1 MDKKLKR
8 LFISWYDKTSL
19 EGILDVLKER
29 QVEVVASDGT
39 AEFLRKKGISC
50 LSVSEWIGFPPLLE
64 GRVKTLHPLVF
75 ASILARDDHEIDQL
89 DVTHYSLK
97 PFDAVLVELYPFEKT
112 LRTGAEENEM
122 IEKIDIGGVSLIRA
136 AAKNYHHVLVISRP
150 EQLFS
155 FKEILLRGYTTLPE
169 RKKFAKEAFSRTMTY
184 DATIYKWFSEWPPID
199 SIVLSGDMMPL
210 RYGENPDQEGF
221 FVGDLSFYVDILQGK
236 TLSYNNILDV
246 SAALT
251 LLKEFNEPAA
261 VVIKHGNACGVASH
275 KDEDLVLKLALA
287 SDPLSAFGGIIAKN
301 RTVTL
306 QDAEELSKMF
316 FEILIAPDFTHEA
329 LAVFRKNEKR
339 ILLRLKS
346 SPEKDWQLRE
356 VLFGYLLQ
364 TSQRISAH
372 NWELVAGDAFSD
384 HELEDALFGVKVVKH
399 LLSNAIVIVKDK
411 QLIGAGM
418 GQPNRVDAVRHAIE
432 KAHRF
437 GFSLDGSILV
447 SDGFFP
453 FTDSLEL
460 ALEQGIRHVVEPGGS
475 LRDKEII
482 QFCQEKKISLI
493 FTHQRYF
500 KH

>member
-1 MDKKLKR
+1 
-8 LFISWYDKTSL
+8 
-19 EGILDVLKER
+19 
-29 QVEVVASDGT
+29 
-39 AEFLRKKGISC
+39 
-50 LSVSEWIGFPPLLE
+50 
-64 GRVKTLHPLVF
+64 
-75 ASILARDDHEIDQL
+75 
-89 DVTHYSLK
+89 
-97 PFDAVLVELYPFEKT
+97 
-112 LRTGAEENEM
+112 
-122 IEKIDIGGVSLIRA
+122 
-136 AAKNYHHVLVISRP
+136 
-150 EQLFS
+150 
-155 FKEILLRGYTTLPE
+155 
-169 RKKFAKEAFSRTMTY
+169 
-184 DATIYKWFSEWPPID
+184 
-199 SIVLSGDMMPL
+199 
-210 RYGENPDQEGF
+210 
-221 FVGDLSFYVDILQGK
+221 
-236 TLSYNNILDV
+236 
-246 SAALT
+246 

-275 KDEDLVLKLALA
+275 KDEDLVLKLAIA

-316 FEILIAPDFTHEA
+316 FEILIASDFTHEA

-364 TSQRISAH
+364 TSQKISAH

-399 LLSNAIVIVKDK
+399 LLSNAIAIVKDK

>member
-1 MDKKLKR
+1 MLP
-8 LFISWYDKTSL
+8 FIN
-19 EGILDVLKER
+19 G
-29 QVEVVASDGT
+29 
-39 AEFLRKKGISC
+39 
-50 LSVSEWIGFPPLLE
+50 
-64 GRVKTLHPLVF
+64 
-75 ASILARDDHEIDQL
+75 
-89 DVTHYSLK
+89 
-97 PFDAVLVELYPFEKT
+97 
-112 LRTGAEENEM
+112 
-122 IEKIDIGGVSLIRA
+122 
-136 AAKNYHHVLVISRP
+136 
-150 EQLFS
+150 
-155 FKEILLRGYTTLPE
+155 
-169 RKKFAKEAFSRTMTY
+169 
-184 DATIYKWFSEWPPID
+184 FSEWPPID
-199 SIVLSGDMMPL
+199 SIGLSGDMMPL

-275 KDEDLVLKLALA
+275 KDEDLVLKLAIA

-364 TSQRISAH
+364 TSQKISAH

-399 LLSNAIVIVKDK
+399 LLSNAIAIVKDK

-460 ALEQGIRHVVEPGGS
+460 ALKQGIRHVVEPGGS